1 VRSTWIAVASAW
13 FAVQTFVPAPA
24 ISARPASGTQTVS
37 QGTAAET
44 ARLPFRIGVARAD
57 GGYTVVTVPLEA
69 YVARVLTGEALPDSP
84 PAAFEALAIAV
95 RTYTLANRG
104 RHAVEGFDLCDQTH
118 CQVMRAATAATE
130 RAASATTGLVLLDG
144 GKPASIYYSAS
155 CGGRTE
161 IPSEVWPGHEDPP
174 FLPSKDDDGCGGAPI
189 WTTQLA
195 ERDLLRA
202 LHAGGF
208 RGDRL
213 RGLRILS
220 RNASGRVAKL
230 RLEGLEPDEIS
241 GPDLR
246 AVVGRTLGW
255 QHIKSTSF
263 ELKREA
269 DGYRLN
275 GHGSGHGVGMC
286 VIGAARLARR
296 GEGTVD
302 ILRRYYPG
310 LTIAAPTDAS
320 TPVATSLSNRSTRM
334 ATPGSAPVVS
344 ARSAAPVAV
353 VPELLISLPEGD
365 EGERPFVSGLT
376 ARART
381 DIARALAVDAPRVML
396 RFHPTVESYEQ
407 ASGKPWFTSAAVIN
421 GDIHLLPPAVLRQRG
436 GLEQAMRHGL
446 VHVMTDGALGR
457 RPLWVREGAAIYF
470 SGELG
475 SRGERPTRMPV
486 LQPRLSCPDDADLRR
501 PVSAGALSNDY
512 ARAHACFARQITSGR
527 AWQDVR

>member
-1 VRSTWIAVASAW
+1 MRSAWVAIVASAW
-13 FAVQTFVPAPA
+13 FAARTLTPAPGA
-24 ISARPASGTQTVS
+24 AASPASAAQNAS
-37 QGTAAET
+37 QGSGAET
-44 ARLPFRIGVARAD
+44 ASVPLRIGVARAE
-57 GGYTVVTVPLEA
+57 GGYTVATVPLEA

-84 PAAFEALAIAV
+84 PAAFEAVAIAV
-95 RTYTLANRG
+95 RTYTQANRG
-104 RHAVEGFDLCDQTH
+104 RHAAEGFDLCDQTH
-118 CQVMRAATAATE
+118 CQVMRAATASTE
-130 RAASATTGLVLLDG
+130 RAAGATAGLVLLDG

-174 FLPSKDDDGCGGAPI
+174 FLPSKDDDGCGGAPV

-220 RNASGRVAKL
+220 RNVSGRVAKL

-255 QHIKSTSF
+255 QHIKSTAF
-263 ELKREA
+263 DMRREA

-286 VIGAARLARR
+286 VIGAARLAGR
-296 GEGTVD
+296 GESPVD
-302 ILRRYYPG
+302 ILHRYYPG
-310 LTIAAPTDAS
+310 LRIAAPNDA
-320 TPVATSLSNRSTRM
+320 ATLAASGSNRATR
-334 ATPGSAPVVS
+334 TPSPGIGPAASAP
-344 ARSAAPVAV
+344 SAAPVGV
-353 VPELLISLPEGD
+353 VPELLISLPDGD
-365 EGERPFVSGLT
+365 EGERPFVSGLA
-376 ARART
+376 ARARAEL
-381 DIARALAVDAPRVML
+381 ARVLAVDAPRVAL

-407 ASGKPWFTSAAVIN
+407 ATGKPWFIPGAVIK
-421 GDIHLLPPAVLRQRG
+421 GDIHLLPLAGLRQRG
-436 GLEQAMRHGL
+436 VLERVIRHEL

-457 RPLWVREGAAIYF
+457 RPLWVREGAALYF
-470 SGELG
+470 SGERG
-475 SRGERPTRMPV
+475 SRGEAPTRMPV
-486 LQPRLSCPDDADLRR
+486 LQPRLPCPDDADLLR

-512 ARAHACFARQITSGR
+512 ARAHACFVRQITRGR